1 VRGRGEAAHIDAD
14 LGDQLLGGG
23 GPDSGDRIKLGHL
36 DRERGDRLLH
46 LGVEG
51 GDLLAVPVDVVQHH
65 PQDRAMVVGEEPRQR
80 LLQRRP
86 LGP

>member
-1 VRGRGEAAHIDAD
+1 VRGRGEAVHVDAE

-23 GPDSGDRIKLGHL
+23 GPDPGDLIKLGHL
-36 DRERGDRLLH
+36 DRERGDRLL
-46 LGVEG
+46 LAVEG
-51 GDLLAVPVDVVQHH
+51 GDLLAEPVDVVQHH
-65 PQDRAMVVGEEPRQR
+65 PQNRGVVVGEEPCQR